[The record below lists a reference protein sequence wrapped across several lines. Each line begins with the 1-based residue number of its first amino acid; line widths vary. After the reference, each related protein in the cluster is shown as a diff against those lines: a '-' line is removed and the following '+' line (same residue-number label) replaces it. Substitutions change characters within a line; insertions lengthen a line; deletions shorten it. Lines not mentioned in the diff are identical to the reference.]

1 MIEELLTWVQ
11 LASHHANQIQQI
23 LTAKS
28 QSNFV
33 LLAYIA
39 TLNRSY
45 ILCTA
50 FVFSEVVTNTNVFS
64 LAPSLTAESTLD
76 DYAYHGAFM
85 YLAICLT
92 WTVVASLH
100 IHRTTN
106 KNTLIACGTMILF
119 ILAMATDS
127 YINADTETFIWRNY
141 EDIILC
147 IHVLIIVSLYN
158 TRAIFNGLVGKLRDI
173 ISVLRNNYACS
184 YFWYTVQNWQSDKR
198 S

>member
-1 MIEELLTWVQ
+1 MIEEFLSWVQ
-11 LASHHANQIQQI
+11 LISHHANQIQQI

-28 QSNFV
+28 QSNFI

-45 ILCTA
+45 IFCAA
-50 FVFSEVVTNTNVFS
+50 FVFSEITTKTNVFS
-64 LAPSLTAESTLD
+64 LAPTLNAESTLD
-76 DYAYHGAFM
+76 DFAYHGAFI

-92 WTVVASLH
+92 WTVAASLH

-119 ILAMATDS
+119 ILIMATDS

-141 EDIILC
+141 ENIILC
-147 IHVLIIVSLYN
+147 IHVCIILSLYN
-158 TRAIFNGLVGKLRDI
+158 TRAIFNGLVDKLLDLVRM
-173 ISVLRNNYACS
+173 LRNNYAFS
-184 YFWYTVQNWQSDKR
+184 YFWYTVQKWQSDKR